1 MRNNYNIKTKASK
14 ANPHFDD
21 INLERMEVSDDKLS
35 TALIENYIT
44 NPQIDNKI
52 TMQTKLSLTL
62 EINIIGY
69 RSSHLWHV
77 CRQYAIFVKGL
88 SSEIGLPLAFNTERL
103 YVMVFRY
110 EYCCNIKNSCCVF

>member
-1 MRNNYNIKTKASK
+1 MRNNYNIKIHASK

-21 INLERMEVSDDKLS
+21 INLDMEVSDDKLS
-35 TALIENYIT
+35 TALIANYIT

-69 RSSHLWHV
+69 RSSHLWPV

-88 SSEIGLPLAFNTERL
+88 SSEIGLPLAFHTERL
-103 YVMVFRY
+103 YVMAFRY
-110 EYCCNIKNSCCVF
+110 E